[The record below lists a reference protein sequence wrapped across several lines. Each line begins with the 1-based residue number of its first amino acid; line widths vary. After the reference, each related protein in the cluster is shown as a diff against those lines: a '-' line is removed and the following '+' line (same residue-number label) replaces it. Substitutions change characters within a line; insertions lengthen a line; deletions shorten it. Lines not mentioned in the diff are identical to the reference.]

1 MQRVDDTPALP
12 RQLSGARLLD
22 TAVSYA
28 QERHWEVL
36 PGTWLE
42 MSAGGAPR
50 CSCASAACPAP
61 GAPPTS
67 ADWATRATRAS
78 GNGSEVRRMW
88 TGRSRSSVLLPT
100 GRTFDVPEVPESA
113 GFHALARIERL
124 EVQLGPLISTPTHR
138 MAFFVLPGAC
148 AKVPRLRGAL
158 GRPPDAL
165 HLTGRGEG
173 DWVAAPPTR
182 MGTGGCAQW
191 AGRPTAAHRWLPDV
205 GKVLSP
211 LAYACGREAAET
223 RAVR

>member
-1 MQRVDDTPALP
+1 
-12 RQLSGARLLD
+12 
-22 TAVSYA
+22 
-28 QERHWEVL
+28 
-36 PGTWLE
+36 
-42 MSAGGAPR
+42 
-50 CSCASAACPAP
+50 
-61 GAPPTS
+61 
-67 ADWATRATRAS
+67 
-78 GNGSEVRRMW
+78 MW
-88 TGRSRSSVLLPT
+88 TGWSRSSVLLPT

-124 EVQLGPLISTPTHR
+124 EVQLGPLISTPTRR

-148 AKVPRLRGAL
+148 AKVPRLLGAL

-165 HLTGRGEG
+165 DLTGRGEG

-191 AGRPTAAHRWLPDV
+191 GRRPTAANRWLPDV
-205 GKVLSP
+205 GEVLSP